1 MIRQKRLR
9 IVGLILAAAILLAGV
24 AAYLLY
30 PHLPRTADL
39 DRIHQTARPKLE
51 RQLSDRGFQLGQP
64 IFVRIFKESSELEIW
79 IRNADRFAHFKTYP
93 ICNYSGA
100 LGPKLK
106 EGDRQSPEGFYFVG
120 KDQLNPQSS
129 YHLSFNLGFPNAY
142 DRSHDRTGSYLM
154 VHGNCVSVGC
164 YAMTDEGIEE
174 IYLMAEAA
182 LNNGQS
188 FFRVQAFPF
197 RMSEQNMQRHHQSDW
212 IEFWRNLK
220 EGYDFFE
227 DHRTPP
233 NVRVVGRRYHFEEDV

>member
-1 MIRQKRLR
+1 MKHLR
-9 IVGLILAAAILLAGV
+9 TAGLSLLAAILLVG
-24 AAYLLY
+24 AAVYFLY

-39 DRIHQTARPKLE
+39 DHVRETAKPDLE
-51 RQLSDRGFQLGQP
+51 QQLESRGFQLGQP
-64 IFVRIFKESSELEIW
+64 IFVRIFKESRELEVW
-79 IRNADRFAHFKTYP
+79 VKNSDRFAHFKTYP

-120 KDQLNPQSS
+120 KSQLNPQSS

-142 DRSHDRTGSYLM
+142 DRAHDRTGSYLM

-174 IYLMAEAA
+174 IYLLAEAA
-182 LNNGQS
+182 LNKGQP

-197 RMSEQNMQRHHQSDW
+197 RMTARNMQRHARSDW
-212 IEFWRNLK
+212 IGFWRNLQ
-220 EGYDFFE
+220 EGYDAFE
-227 DHRTPP
+227 RHRIPP
-233 NVRVVGRRYHFEEDV
+233 DVKVVGRKYHFESDA

>member
-1 MIRQKRLR
+1 MKYLR
-9 IVGLILAAAILLAGV
+9 IAGLLLIAASLLAGV
-24 AAYLLY
+24 AAYFLY
-30 PHLPRTADL
+30 PHLPRIADL
-39 DRIHQTARPKLE
+39 AHVRQTAKPDLK
-51 RQLSDRGFQLGQP
+51 RQLEDGGFQLGQP
-64 IFVRIFKESSELEIW
+64 IFIRIFKESSELEIW
-79 IRNADRFAHFKTYP
+79 VKNADRFAHFKTYP

-120 KDQLNPQSS
+120 KSQLNPQSS

-142 DRSHDRTGSYLM
+142 DRAHDRTGSYLM
-154 VHGNCVSVGC
+154 VHGKCVSIGC

-182 LNNGQS
+182 LDNGQP

-197 RMSEQNMQRHHQSDW
+197 RMTTQNMQRHAQSDW
-212 IEFWRNLK
+212 MGFWRNLK

-227 DHRTPP
+227 RHGTPP
-233 NVRVVGRRYHFEEDV
+233 DVTVVDRRYHFDKDA